1 MEAFGYLE
9 VRRGPLLGRGLELAA
24 DYLYEVGAGEEC
36 HLQLSSEGVAE
47 VHVQLHVHEGRLVL
61 TTLAETRVNGFP
73 VTGSV
78 YLDPG
83 DLLGVAGV
91 EVHYTQERPEPRE
104 PIEVVADPLE
114 ASLQEQERL
123 RREAVELCGRVG
135 ALGGERDEL
144 RAE

>member
-1 MEAFGYLE
+1 MRARGRVGIYPLEVEAFGYLE

-104 PIEVVADPLE
+104 EGEPPPHADLP
-114 ASLQEQERL
+114 A
-123 RREAVELCGRVG
+123 A
-135 ALGGERDEL
+135 
-144 RAE
+144 RAFPD